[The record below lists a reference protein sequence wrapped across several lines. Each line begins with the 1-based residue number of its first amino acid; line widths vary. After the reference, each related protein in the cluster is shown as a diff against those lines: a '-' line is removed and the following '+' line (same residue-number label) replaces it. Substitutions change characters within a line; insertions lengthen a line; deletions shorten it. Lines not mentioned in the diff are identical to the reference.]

1 MIQNHVRSREGFTLI
16 EILVALILIALLL
29 GAVVPAVMNQVTKG
43 DTNRV
48 LEDLDA
54 VSTGAQMFRMDV
66 RRWPS
71 ELEHLVTKI
80 STSDN
85 MLADGG
91 GTFTTG
97 MVNRWD
103 GAYLD
108 GVTITASATTLMTG
122 GEGEIQN
129 AFSTAFPFNS
139 ETYLSIIVSNL
150 PESQRTS
157 LDVAVDGSADPLNGR
172 VRVSGTELYY
182 LATPIR

>member
-1 MIQNHVRSREGFTLI
+1 MLKNQMRSREGFTLI

-29 GAVVPAVMNQVTKG
+29 GAVVPAVMNQVAKG

-54 VSTGAQMFRMDV
+54 VSTGAQTFRMDV

-71 ELEHLVTKI
+71 ELEHLVTTI

-85 MLADGG
+85 MLGDGG
-91 GTFTTG
+91 GTYTTG

-108 GVTITASATTLMTG
+108 GVSLTPSSTLLTG
-122 GEGEIQN
+122 ADGAIQN
-129 AFSTAFPFNS
+129 AFSTAFQLNS
-139 ETYLSIIVSNL
+139 ETYLAVAVSDL
-150 PESQRTS
+150 PASQRTS
-157 LDVAVDGSADPLNGR
+157 IDVAVDGAASDTLGR
-172 VRVSGTELYY
+172 VRVSGTDLYY